1 MKKIVC
7 GVTAAAV
14 LCGGVAFANAQ
25 VNPYNVLANTNN
37 DAIVVAENYEAT
49 AKLRPDVKVNIDGV
63 GQTFYNAQGEEV
75 FPILYNGSTYLPIR
89 AIGEIMNKNV
99 NWDKNTNTAT
109 ISGERTTE
117 STKGTPNANAQTQD
131 ITVYSRSDYTIVI
144 DGTTRTFKDVNGNVV
159 VPMVY
164 NGSIYLPL
172 RAIGEMMGKDVAWDA
187 ATNTAV
193 LTPTAGD
200 VTDFDTSN
208 SLTPPTNTGNTNTEQ
223 NTGNVTNPTNPTTP
237 TNPTNPTTPA
247 GQITLEQ
254 AKQIALNH
262 AGKTADAVQFV
273 ATNTDWYKGSQHY
286 KIIFLTTNDN
296 VKYKYIYHISMNGTI
311 SQFNSHKEGGYNN
324 GYNNNYNNG
333 NNNNYNNNYNNG
345 NNNNYTG
352 GGNSSSAAAVQISM
366 EQAKQ
371 LVLAKVPGAT
381 EANIKKIKLDDYKG
395 GYKYEGKIIYGGM
408 KYEFEIDANTG
419 NFIEWEID

>member
-25 VNPYNVLANTNN
+25 VNSYNVLANTNN
-37 DAIVVAENYEAT
+37 DAIVAAVNYEAT

-109 ISGERTTE
+109 ISGERTERTN
-117 STKGTPNANAQTQD
+117 GTPNDNAQPQD

-172 RAIGEMMGKDVAWDA
+172 RAIGEMMGKTVSWDS
-187 ATNTAV
+187 ATNTAS
-193 LTPTAGD
+193 LTASAGGE
-200 VTDFDTSN
+200 VTDFDTNN
-208 SLTPPTNTGNTNTEQ
+208 SSGQTTPPSTNTGNTTPPTNTNNQ
-223 NTGNVTNPTNPTTP
+223 
-237 TNPTNPTTPA
+237 TTPA

-286 KIIFLTTNDN
+286 KIVFITTTDN
-296 VKYKYIYHISMNGTI
+296 VKYKYVYHIDMNGNI
-311 SQFNSHKEGGYNN
+311 SQFNSNREGGYN
-324 GYNNNYNNG
+324 G
-333 NNNNYNNNYNNG
+333 NNHYNNG

-352 GGNSSSAAAVQISM
+352 GGNASSATSVQISM

-381 EANIKKIKLDDYKG
+381 EANITKIKLDDYRG
-395 GYKYEGKIIYGGM
+395 GYKYEGKIVYGGM